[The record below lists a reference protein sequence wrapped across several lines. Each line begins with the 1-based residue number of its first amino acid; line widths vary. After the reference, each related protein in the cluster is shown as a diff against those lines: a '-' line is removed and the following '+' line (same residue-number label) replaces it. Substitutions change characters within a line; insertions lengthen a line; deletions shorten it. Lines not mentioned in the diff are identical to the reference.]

1 MINNLPEPKP
11 LYSISVFENVR
22 DTQPRLRQMALLPLL
37 RSLASHHEVESKGGA
52 KLFTPGKYIDGGA
65 RRASDVEYIS
75 LLVLDFDK
83 GHHWSDFVDQWKEL
97 NLTHLIY
104 TTFNHTDGIPRWRAV
119 FPLKEKVLPN
129 EWAETWQ
136 TLHHALGHGLAD
148 PAAKD
153 PCRFY
158 YIPSCA
164 PGAPRHSEWF
174 EGELL
179 DVSAFE
185 TRARQQ
191 VVQEVVEKMTR
202 DGNRVGDDFE
212 ARSSIDDI
220 LSPFGWER
228 MRGGGMLERWRR
240 PGKKD
245 EGISATWGYRPGYGD
260 RFYCFSS
267 EAGLPVG
274 QLLTKFGLYT
284 YLNHGGDFKASK
296 RDLEKRGYGK
306 ALALVAGGGN
316 SRSSAVTTSESEA
329 MPEWTLS
336 DMTDQANAERLFAE
350 HGEDILYVVERK
362 LWAIWTGCKWEMS
375 LAAEGQVAGL
385 AIRSARNLEQRALL
399 EPDEKTAGKIM
410 AWSAKSQNARSISAT
425 MTMLKNLVAVSIN
438 QFDANPMLLNCPN
451 GMVDLATGQLLAHD
465 KKQYFSQVTG
475 CDYASEHD
483 GALPKAFNKFIAQ
496 VMPDLETRNY
506 LLLYIGY
513 TLSGRNDDQSFM
525 FAFGSTGNN
534 GKSTLLDLLCYLMG
548 DFSVTIETE
557 AVMLAKYGG
566 SNSDYEIARTRGK
579 RLVVGHEV
587 SDSMK
592 LNEPLMK
599 RLTGG
604 DMVTARMIYEMP
616 IEFRSYA
623 HYWFTGNN
631 KPAMGSQDIAVWR
644 RIRLVPFSVTVP
656 ASERDSKLI
665 DKLKAEG
672 PQILRQLVMNGIEV
686 QTKGMHMS
694 EIMLQEIEDYKEEN
708 DVLRDF
714 FSDRCVVTSSGETS
728 ASDLC
733 EAYNEWAKARNAY
746 TYTPVAFG
754 RIMGARAALM
764 GLQKVKD
771 GTTGRVK
778 YKGILLIESL

>member
-1 MINNLPEPKP
+1 MINNLPNPKP
-11 LYSISVFENVR
+11 TYAISLFDNLG
-22 DTQPRLRQMALLPLL
+22 DNQPKLRNMALQPLL
-37 RSLASHHEVESKGGA
+37 RSFATHVEVASKASA
-52 KLFTPGKYIDGGA
+52 RLFTPGKYIEGGF
-65 RRASDVEYIS
+65 RRATDVEHLS
-75 LLVLDFDK
+75 MLVLDFDK
-83 GHHWSDFVDQWKEL
+83 GHHWSDFVDQWTAL
-97 NLTHLIY
+97 GLTHLIY
-104 TTFNHTDGIPRWRAV
+104 TTFNHTEDVPRWRAV
-119 FPLKEKVLPN
+119 FPLKEFVRPD
-129 EWAETWQ
+129 EWGDTWR

-153 PCRFY
+153 VCRFY
-158 YIPSCA
+158 YVPSCA
-164 PGAPRHSEWF
+164 PGAPRHSEYF

-179 DVSAFE
+179 DVAKFE
-185 TRARQQ
+185 RRAKEQ
-191 VVQEVVEKMTR
+191 VVLEVDEQKAR
-202 DGNRVGDDFE
+202 NNNRVGDDFE
-212 ARSSIDDI
+212 SRVSIDDI
-220 LSPFGWER
+220 LGPHGWDKVSR
-228 MRGGGMLERWRR
+228 SGPLECWRR

-274 QLLTKFGLYT
+274 QLLTKFGIYSH
-284 YLNHGGDFKASK
+284 LNHGGDFKAAK
-296 RDLEKRGYGK
+296 RELEKRGYGK
-306 ALALVAGGGN
+306 ALALVAGGN
-316 SRSSAVTTSESEA
+316 ERRSDSGVPTVEGEA
-329 MPEWTLS
+329 IPEWTLS

-350 HGEDILYVVERK
+350 HGKDILYVVERK
-362 LWAIWTGCKWEMS
+362 LWAIWSGCRWEMS
-375 LAAEGQVAGL
+375 LAAEGRVQGL
-385 AIRSARNLEQRALL
+385 AIQSARNLELRAKL
-399 EPDEKTAGKIM
+399 EPDEKVSGKIL
-410 AWSAKSQNARSISAT
+410 AWAAKSQNARSVSAT
-425 MTMLKNLVAVSIN
+425 LLMLKNLCAVSVN
-438 QFDANPMLLNCPN
+438 EFDSNPMMLNCPN
-451 GMVDLATGQLLAHD
+451 GMVDLLTGKLLPHD
-465 KKQYFSQVTG
+465 KSALFSQVTS
-475 CDYASEHD
+475 CEYSED
-483 GALPKAFNKFIAQ
+483 APLPEAFNKFLAKVQ
-496 VMPDLETRNY
+496 PDLETREY
-506 LLLYIGY
+506 LLRYLGY

-534 GKSTLLDLLCYLMG
+534 GKSTLLDLMCYLMG
-548 DFSVTIETE
+548 DFAVTIETE

-644 RIRLVPFSVTVP
+644 RIRLVPFSVTV
-656 ASERDSKLI
+656 AAQERDTKLI
-665 DKLKAEG
+665 DKLKSEG
-672 PQILRQLVMNGIEV
+672 PAILRQLVANGIVAAE
-686 QTKGMHMS
+686 KGMHMS

-714 FSDRCVVTSSGETS
+714 FSDKCAIGVSAETS